1 MKNNNKIYIWVA
13 LGIVI
18 IYFIYKVAISFRLI
32 YWIELVYRDK
42 IINKN
47 IYMERNDEKKYKASY
62 LFY

>member
-32 YWIELVYRDK
+32 
-42 IINKN
+42 
-47 IYMERNDEKKYKASY
+47 
-62 LFY
+62 